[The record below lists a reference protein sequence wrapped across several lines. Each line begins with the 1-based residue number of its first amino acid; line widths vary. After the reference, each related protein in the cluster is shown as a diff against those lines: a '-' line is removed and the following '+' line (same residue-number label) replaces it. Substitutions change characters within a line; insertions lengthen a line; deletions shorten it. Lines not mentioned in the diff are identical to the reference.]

1 MQPLKDT
8 AVRAA
13 SKVRSKVKRS
23 SHPNYSWLYPPDCE
37 KDVEPVVTQWLQD
50 QTNLEYVSRQIG
62 KPFKSDPLENV
73 VEYYAIVWTDRSG
86 KLEEPFPGK
95 HLVIIG
101 LDYVDE
107 NNGLPVFKDTKS
119 LDHGEYIVISGDDDM
134 VMSDKG
140 GGISLFVVLDMSTGS
155 Q

>member
-1 MQPLKDT
+1 MIDVINQASELESNMLSMQINKKTIKTDKDK
-8 AVRAA
+8 A
-13 SKVRSKVKRS
+13 
-23 SHPNYSWLYPPDCE
+23 
-37 KDVEPVVTQWLQD
+37 
-50 QTNLEYVSRQIG
+50 NLEYVSRQIG

-73 VEYYAIVWTDRSG
+73 IEYYAIVWTDRSG

-107 NNGLPVFKDTKS
+107 NNGLPVFKHTKS

-134 VMSDKG
+134 IMSDKG
-140 GGISLFVVLDMSTGS
+140 GGISLFVVLDMSTGC